1 MAEPAIDAVARYR
14 STYGEFDA
22 LLGHAVATIELQKG
36 RQPQGSRDA
45 YGERIFG
52 KLVCH
57 ALSLQ
62 RLSPSPAP
70 ETREFWDI
78 SSNYA
83 IARAL
88 IETYEALSYIAIEDV
103 QEAEREFRVLLWK
116 LHAQERRIE
125 MLRLLGS
132 NHPDISEL
140 EASIDRLRAN
150 VLKHSFLPVA
160 GADTE
165 RKVRRGETPP
175 FHLSRAARDASCGV
189 DNDYHRAVI
198 MHLSSHVHTHPFS
211 VQQLFDFQAGDPDC
225 LRLMG
230 IPLQYSSLFLAKAVV
245 GMRKLFAPAVP
256 PLTSVLQELL
266 ETSEYI
272 LGRGLK
278 VAG

>member
-1 MAEPAIDAVARYR
+1 MADPPTDAASRYR
-14 STYGEFDA
+14 SHYREFD
-22 LLGHAVATIELQKG
+22 LLLAHAVATIELQKG
-36 RQPQGSRDA
+36 RQPQGDRDA

-62 RLSPSPAP
+62 RLSPSPDPTA
-70 ETREFWDI
+70 RGFWDI

-88 IETYEALSYIAIEDV
+88 VETYEALSYIAIEDV
-103 QEAEREFRVLLWK
+103 PEAERGFRVLLWK

-125 MLRLLGS
+125 MLRLIGS
-132 NHPDISEL
+132 DHPDIQVLQSSTE
-140 EASIDRLRAN
+140 RLRST
-150 VLKHSFLPVA
+150 LLCHSFLPEA

-165 RKVRRGETPP
+165 RKVRRCETPP
-175 FHLSRAARDASCGV
+175 FHISRAARDARCGI

-211 VQQLFDFQAGDPDC
+211 VQQLFDFQAGQSDC

-230 IPLQYSSLFLAKAVV
+230 IPLQYSSLFLAKAVL
-245 GMRKLFAPAVP
+245 GMRQLFRPAVP
-256 PLTSVLQELL
+256 PVTAALQELL
-266 ETSEYI
+266 EVSEHI
-272 LGRGLK
+272 LARGLK